1 MQLLSLTC
9 QQCGAP
15 LEVPAKITQLTCQF
29 CGTRLKVQRTGSAA
43 YTETLE
49 EVAHSVARVADNTD
63 QLKIEQEIARLDREW
78 MMSRER
84 FMMRG
89 KHGHLSVPGRL
100 NALIG
105 GAIIVVFGLFWTTT
119 AAGVAGMVGFG
130 INRVGGGPLSL
141 LPGLLPCFGVLF
153 IIGGIVMA
161 VTAFGKA
168 IHFEQHQHAYH
179 AERNRLLAE
188 LGQQPASDVNRTPE

>member
-9 QQCGAP
+9 QHCGAP

-78 MMSRER
+78 MMSRDQ
-84 FMMRG
+84 FMVRSKNG
-89 KHGHLSVPGRL
+89 QLDIPTRTSAAIAG
-100 NALIG
+100 LIV
-105 GAIIVVFGLFWTTT
+105 VVFGIIWTVMATGI
-119 AAGVAGMVGFG
+119 AGAVGFG
-130 INRVGGGPLSL
+130 INEVGGGPLSL
-141 LPGLLPCFGVLF
+141 LPGLFPCFGVLF

-161 VTAFGKA
+161 VTAYGKA
-168 IHFEQHQHAYH
+168 INFEEHQHAYH

-188 LGQQPASDVNRTPE
+188 LGPQTARDVNRIPE